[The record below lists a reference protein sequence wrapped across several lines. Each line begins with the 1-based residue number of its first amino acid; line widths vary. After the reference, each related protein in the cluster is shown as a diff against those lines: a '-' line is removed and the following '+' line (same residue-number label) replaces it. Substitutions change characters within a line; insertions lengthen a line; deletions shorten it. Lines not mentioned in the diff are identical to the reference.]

1 MTSAALELE
10 RPHGR
15 NWAWLLPVVPVY
27 LWVGLL
33 VVVPNLFMIIYS
45 FWQTKSGAIVQT
57 WTLANYAK
65 VAIVPTYQ
73 LLIGKTV
80 AVAFASAL
88 LAALVAYPMAYF
100 VGRHLRRHK
109 LTAVLLIVIP
119 LWVSL
124 LVRVFAW
131 RIMLGESGILN
142 SALVATGILEQASS
156 AFLYTPFT
164 VFLTLTYVCIPFVFV
179 TSYTALERIPGS
191 LIEASEDSGANG
203 WQTFRNV
210 IWPLSRQGAALGF
223 SLAFLVAVGDYVT
236 PSMVGGLDGT
246 MLGMVIASQ
255 FGLAANW
262 PLGAAMAI
270 TLMIVVIAILV
281 VVASLTRTRGIL
293 ESADSGMT
301 MDPGRWRQS
310 SWPSRIGHVGAWAMF
325 LVPYLLLYAP
335 LAIITIFSF
344 NDSTIQA
351 LPLGEFTTKWYA
363 ALLDNKPAF
372 AALQRTWIVA
382 IGAVTIGA
390 VVGTGFALIF
400 HYLPVRGSALLL
412 SILALPVALPG
423 VILGVSLAIGFRS
436 FEIPPGL
443 VRVTLGHAT
452 FVMPVIM
459 MVVLTRLQ
467 RLDPSFAQAS
477 MDLGANRLRTFAHV
491 IFPLIRSALV
501 GGALLGFTLSVDE
514 VIVTLFLTGVKPTLP
529 IHIWNQMR
537 FGFTPSVNAIFTC
550 IGLASLILILSAA
563 RILRGDFSS
572 SLGGPAR

>member
-1 MTSAALELE
+1 MEVTY
-10 RPHGR
+10 RPR
-15 NWAWLLPVVPVY
+15 VRAWVRLLPVVPVY

-33 VVVPNLFMIIYS
+33 VIVPNLFMIIYS
-45 FWQTKSGAIVQT
+45 FWQTKSGDIVHN

-73 LLIGKTV
+73 FLIGKTV
-80 AVAFASAL
+80 AVAFAAAL

-100 VGRHLRRHK
+100 VSRHLRRHK

-142 SALVATGILEQASS
+142 SALVGAGILEQASS

-164 VFLTLTYVCIPFVFV
+164 VFLTLTYVCVPFVFV

-270 TLMIVVIAILV
+270 TLMIVVVVVLV

-310 SWPSRIGHVGAWAMF
+310 SWASRVGHIGAWVMF
-325 LVPYLLLYAP
+325 LVPYLVLYAP
-335 LAIITIFSF
+335 LAVIAIFYVLI
-344 NDSTIQA
+344 N
-351 LPLGEFTTKWYA
+351 FTV
-363 ALLDNKPAF
+363 D
-372 AALQRTWIVA
+372 
-382 IGAVTIGA
+382 
-390 VVGTGFALIF
+390 
-400 HYLPVRGSALLL
+400 
-412 SILALPVALPG
+412 ILYSV
-423 VILGVSLAIGFRS
+423 
-436 FEIPPGL
+436 
-443 VRVTLGHAT
+443 
-452 FVMPVIM
+452 
-459 MVVLTRLQ
+459 
-467 RLDPSFAQAS
+467 LDP
-477 MDLGANRLRTFAHV
+477 R
-491 IFPLIRSALV
+491 IRHA
-501 GGALLGFTLSVDE
+501 
-514 VIVTLFLTGVKPTLP
+514 
-529 IHIWNQMR
+529 R
-537 FGFTPSVNAIFTC
+537 
-550 IGLASLILILSAA
+550 AA
-563 RILRGDFSS
+563 
-572 SLGGPAR
+572 A